1 MGSKG
6 VTSVEFAQM
15 CEARLAYGIAR
26 RPFRD
31 SMRAFLD
38 RCCEI
43 GFLRREEERG
53 TVRYYPTEH
62 LRQWAELTDEMG

>member
-1 MGSKG
+1 MGQQG
-6 VTSVEFAQM
+6 VTAVEFAEM
-15 CEARLAYGIAR
+15 CEARMTYDIAR

-43 GFLRREEERG
+43 GLLRREEERG
-53 TVRYYPTEH
+53 TVRYLPTEH
-62 LRQWAELTDEMG
+62 LAQWVELTDDFG